1 MSFPVIKTILNGRP
15 SCPSVNAWAML
26 IAMANR
32 ADDDGN
38 GVWES
43 IPSLGRMS
51 GMNRRTAF
59 RAKSELEKA
68 GIVAWTGRWHANGH
82 RQPTKEYSL
91 DLGKVSGL
99 EEMVTEQHQ
108 CQTDTSDNSTL
119 VTEQHQCQSDTSD
132 NSTLVTERHWWF
144 RTTGVVVLNPWGSG
158 PKPPKP
164 LIEHLQSTLKKK
176 EGGRAA
182 AAVIDAEVV
191 EPEKPPE
198 APPSPEPEVPFPVRA
213 AHHLWKTCLHY
224 ARFKKLLPA
233 WEKEMAVL
241 SQELGEDTLRGV
253 LKLVRKDGFWKDA
266 LMQSPNPMESFAK
279 WLRRDKDGSLL
290 DKYERSKAIEAAPPP
305 KETRDGKWTG
315 NSSIDKKFQLV
326 EHNKALANAAHRYLE
341 EEVSRRCGGLAG
353 EAGLAKQPSPVR
365 RLHPGLGDR
374 AGEPGA

>member
-1 MSFPVIKTILNGRP
+1 
-15 SCPSVNAWAML
+15 ML

-119 VTEQHQCQSDTSD
+119 VTEQH
-132 NSTLVTERHWWF
+132 WWF
-144 RTTGVVVLNPWGSG
+144 RTTGVGVINPWGSG

-164 LIEHLQSTLKKK
+164 LIEHLQSTLKRTLK
-176 EGGRAA
+176 GSAPPC
-182 AAVIDAEVV
+182 
-191 EPEKPPE
+191 PEKTE
-198 APPSPEPEVPFPVRA
+198 
-213 AHHLWKTCLHY
+213 
-224 ARFKKLLPA
+224 
-233 WEKEMAVL
+233 
-241 SQELGEDTLRGV
+241 
-253 LKLVRKDGFWKDA
+253 
-266 LMQSPNPMESFAK
+266 
-279 WLRRDKDGSLL
+279 
-290 DKYERSKAIEAAPPP
+290 
-305 KETRDGKWTG
+305 
-315 NSSIDKKFQLV
+315 
-326 EHNKALANAAHRYLE
+326 
-341 EEVSRRCGGLAG
+341 
-353 EAGLAKQPSPVR
+353 EAGVT
-365 RLHPGLGDR
+365 
-374 AGEPGA
+374 GEGSDVGTADA